1 MQLKTLKAN
10 YLLTDY
16 YVLSFPL
23 NPHHIQLSHYTDE
36 KTASEGQA
44 NCPRWHEM
52 VESELEPDVSDSKV
66 LTTITMPDITF
77 ENQSYPPYNKI
88 SPVI

>member
-1 MQLKTLKAN
+1 MA
-10 YLLTDY
+10 Y

-23 NPHHIQLSHYTDE
+23 NPPALPLPHYTDE
-36 KTASEGQA
+36 KTGSEGQA

-52 VESELEPDVSDSKV
+52 IEPELELDLSDSKV
-66 LTTITMPDITF
+66 LTTITMPDTTF
-77 ENQSYPPYNKI
+77 ENQSYPPYNKN